1 MHNCA
6 KMYAEVFIV
15 TLFTIEKMC
24 TKPLA
29 SVNYT
34 IAFQAAIGKIL
45 IVLHNVRETV
55 RCVFQ
60 LYTHHKCTHT
70 TMHTDLYFADAHV
83 CVWGGE

>member
-1 MHNCA
+1 
-6 KMYAEVFIV
+6 MYAEVFIV

-34 IAFQAAIGKIL
+34 IAFQAAIEKIL
-45 IVLHNVRETV
+45 IVLPNVRETV

-60 LYTHHKCTHT
+60 LYTTHHKCTHT
-70 TMHTDLYFADAHV
+70 TVHTDLYFADAHV
-83 CVWGGE
+83 CGGGE